1 VRNSENTVV
10 QFAYG
15 NDGLDPIMME
25 SNGPPTKIEAP
36 VHFVRLLDH
45 TCATHPCAEENAL
58 EADALA
64 DMATQVF
71 SPAAFAAHEAEML
84 RNPNVVAAAPRVPTL
99 PLLADTS
106 PEFCQAIHTFL
117 MHRVT
122 QMQATKLETSL
133 LLRIYRL
140 TATQLRV
147 FLEQCAIKYARA
159 MIQPGTTVGAIAG
172 QSIGEPGTQ
181 HFFSKKLNF
190 FAFFS
195 PFFKNNYRY
204 ANDPQN
210 VSLCWYGEYEHYPGG
225 SAY

>member
-1 VRNSENTVV
+1 
-10 QFAYG
+10 
-15 NDGLDPIMME
+15 
-25 SNGPPTKIEAP
+25 
-36 VHFVRLLDH
+36 
-45 TCATHPCAEENAL
+45 
-58 EADALA
+58 
-64 DMATQVF
+64 
-71 SPAAFAAHEAEML
+71 ML

-122 QMQATKLETSL
+122 QMQATKLEKSL

-181 HFFSKKLNF
+181 HFFLLKK
-190 FAFFS
+190 
-195 PFFKNNYRY
+195 
-204 ANDPQN
+204 
-210 VSLCWYGEYEHYPGG
+210 
-225 SAY
+225 